1 MIAIIYAGLS
11 ILPLGLLIFGSIFLK
26 TRFKNLNVPV
36 ILSVGVVTLIC
47 EFLFFNSQYAEAIDS
62 KLWNSV
68 SHVVSYFPIWASLT
82 VISVCAV
89 VFLMTEIV
97 QFKNKDYFIKLVLIL
112 ALGAVGGRIFKLE
125 NNLKSKEAEVFKTI
139 TMLAKPECAED
150 VIRTYAND
158 SHLDYQ
164 LAVMANKN
172 IPQDVILKLSHSENE
187 MVRFYSTSSTQLTN
201 ERLLEMKTTDASKE
215 VRKQAENEL
224 EFSRHI
230 K

>member
-47 EFLFFNSQYAEAIDS
+47 EFLFFNSQYAEAIDH

-68 SHVVSYFPIWASLT
+68 STVVSYFPIWASLT
-82 VISVCAV
+82 VIAVSVVIFC
-89 VFLMTEIV
+89 LLEILK
-97 QFKNKDYFIKLVLIL
+97 FKNKNHFIKISMLI
-112 ALGAVGGRIFKLE
+112 AVCWISFRTY
-125 NNLKSKEAEVFKTI
+125 NLSAHLNSADHEIFKTI
-139 TMLAKPECAED
+139 TMLAKSDCPED
-150 VIRTYAND
+150 VIRKFANENNV
-158 SHLDYQ
+158 DYQ
-164 LAVMANKN
+164 LAVAANPN
-172 IPQDVILKLSHSENE
+172 VPADVVLKLSHSDNE
-187 MVRFYSTSSTQLTN
+187 MVRFYSTSSARLSN
-201 ERLLEMKTTDASKE
+201 ERLQEMKTNDVSKE

-224 EFSRHI
+224 EFTRLI